1 MDQPSAAPDP
11 PADPALLEEQLVA
24 YLDHELDE
32 SSSRRID
39 KLLAADPQVRERLR
53 QLQQSWDALD
63 ELRPTDVDPSFTRT
77 TLEMVALAAEEE
89 AQQQGGPAPRRR
101 RVWLGL
107 AVVVLAG
114 LAGYAAAWRFWPDP
128 NEQLLRDLPVLEN
141 LDQYQ
146 KIDDVKFLRKLH
158 AEKLFAKE
166 AADGS

>member
-11 PADPALLEEQLVA
+11 PADSALLEEQLVA
-24 YLDHELDE
+24 YLDHELDDA
-32 SSSRRID
+32 SSRRIE
-39 KLLAADPQVRERLR
+39 KLLAADPQVRQKLR

-63 ELRPTDVDPSFTRT
+63 ELLPTDVDPSFTQS

-89 AQQQGGPAPRRR
+89 THQRHGPAPRRR
-101 RVWLGL
+101 RAWLGL

-114 LAGYAAAWRFWPDP
+114 LAGYSVVWRFWPDP
-128 NEQLLRDLPVLEN
+128 NQQLLRDLPVLEN
-141 LDQYQ
+141 LDHYQ
-146 KIDDVKFLRKLH
+146 KIDDVEFLRKLQ

>member
-32 SSSRRID
+32 SSSRRVE

-63 ELRPTDVDPSFTRT
+63 ELLPTDVDPSFTRS

-89 AQQQGGPAPRRR
+89 ACQQRGLAPRRR
-101 RVWLGL
+101 RAWLGL

-114 LAGYAAAWRFWPDP
+114 LAGYAVVWRFWPDP

-146 KIDDVKFLRKLH
+146 KIDDVEFLRKLH
-158 AEKLFAKE
+158 AEKLFARE

>member
-32 SSSRRID
+32 ASSRRIER
-39 KLLAADPQVRERLR
+39 LLAADPQVRQRLR

-63 ELRPTDVDPSFTRT
+63 ELLPTDLDPSFTRT
-77 TLEMVALAAEEE
+77 TLEMVVLAAEEE
-89 AQQQGGPAPRRR
+89 ACRQRGLARRRR

-107 AVVVLAG
+107 AGVVLAG
-114 LAGYAAAWRFWPDP
+114 LAGYLAVWRFWPDP
-128 NEQLLRDLPVLEN
+128 NEQLFRDLPLLEN

-146 KIDDVKFLRKLH
+146 KIDDVDFLRQLH
-158 AEKLFAKE
+158 AQRLFAKE

>member
-32 SSSRRID
+32 AAGRRIE
-39 KLLAADPQVRERLR
+39 KLLAADPQVRQRLR

-63 ELRPTDVDPSFTRT
+63 ELLPTDLEPSFTRS

-89 AQQQGGPAPRRR
+89 AHQKRGPAPRRR

-107 AVVVLAG
+107 AGVALAG
-114 LAGYAAAWRFWPDP
+114 LAGYLAAWRFWPDP

-166 AADGS
+166 PADGS